1 MIIIFRST
9 TGWYCCPVYYS
20 FQNTGFGDCSLKCG
34 LAQSIALNS
43 LWNTKI
49 NGHYRH
55 VFILFKH
62 DMLGR
67 PKIKVRWVDHT
78 SCPYLN
84 ADVVDVSL
92 ATSFYCCFFVTID
105 PWFSMYILIIVD
117 SVCVIT
123 ILAKYLLLL

>member
-1 MIIIFRST
+1 
-9 TGWYCCPVYYS
+9 
-20 FQNTGFGDCSLKCG
+20 
-34 LAQSIALNS
+34 
-43 LWNTKI
+43 
-49 NGHYRH
+49 
-55 VFILFKH
+55 
-62 DMLGR
+62 MLRR

-92 ATSFYCCFFVTID
+92 ATSFFCFSFLFVTID

-123 ILAKYLLLL
+123 ILGKYLLLL